1 MTVGEVAKKAGLR
14 ASTIRYYEQAGVLER
29 GQRINGRR
37 SYDAGI
43 LERLAVIRFAKD
55 AGFTLAEVREL
66 FFGFGFGLGEKA
78 PARWRKLCAAKLS
91 EIDTL
96 MKACEQ
102 MKKALRRSLRCRC
115 NTLEECGREMLKLQR
130 AT

>member
-14 ASTIRYYEQAGVLER
+14 ASAIRYYEQAGVLER
-29 GQRINGRR
+29 GRRINGRR

-66 FFGFGFGLGEKA
+66 FFGFGQGEKA
-78 PARWRKLCAAKLS
+78 PARWRKLCVAKLA

-96 MKACEQ
+96 LKACEQ